1 MGLYFEITLYNQKT
15 KEKIY
20 EEHFTLK
27 YGEHAW
33 KEVTEVAT
41 KLAEQKFE
49 EDKYWMLLSITDV
62 TRR

>member
-15 KEKIY
+15 KEEIY

-27 YGEHAW
+27 MAEHAW
-33 KEVTEVAT
+33 QEVMEVALALT
-41 KLAEQKFE
+41 KQKFE
-49 EDKYWMLLSITDV
+49 EDKYWMLKGITDV